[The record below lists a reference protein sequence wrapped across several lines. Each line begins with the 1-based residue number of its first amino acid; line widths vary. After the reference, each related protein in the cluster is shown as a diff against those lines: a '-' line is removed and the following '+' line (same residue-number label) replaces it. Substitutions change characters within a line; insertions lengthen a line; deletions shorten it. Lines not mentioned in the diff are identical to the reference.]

1 MQRHPVWLFKPLCGF
16 VVVQLVAMTEVRL
29 RSHRYMERKDQLTF
43 HVGKNSVYLLVRRSV
58 VTDENLGEL
67 CQ

>member
-1 MQRHPVWLFKPLCGF
+1 
-16 VVVQLVAMTEVRL
+16 MTEVRL